1 MSDEDYGYLARRLVT
16 EQNCARTAKCPEA
29 ATAHQKLADA
39 YIVRLQ
45 SMLVPTGGQR
55 WTYSSSDQQ
64 SLHAPSA
71 ERGFSSYLDL
81 RSADAY
87 GRSPA

>member
-1 MSDEDYGYLARRLVT
+1 MSDEDYGYLARRLVA

-29 ATAHQKLADA
+29 ATAHRKLADA

-45 SMLVPTGGQR
+45 SMLVPTSGQR

-64 SLHAPSA
+64 ALHAPSA

-81 RSADAY
+81 RSAGAY